1 MSQDWF
7 GKTIQESEEVKED
20 IGISVTGLSC
30 IGRLEC
36 A

>member
-7 GKTIQESEEVKED
+7 GKTIQKVKED
-20 IGISVTGLSC
+20 IDISVMGLSC